1 MGKIKIGYRKL
12 SETKRGKT
20 LNIPSIVLEQINSS
34 KVELVYDVE
43 SKSLIIR
50 FDENKVSFFYINLI
64 ISFS

>member
-50 FDENKVSFFYINLI
+50 FYENKA
-64 ISFS
+64 